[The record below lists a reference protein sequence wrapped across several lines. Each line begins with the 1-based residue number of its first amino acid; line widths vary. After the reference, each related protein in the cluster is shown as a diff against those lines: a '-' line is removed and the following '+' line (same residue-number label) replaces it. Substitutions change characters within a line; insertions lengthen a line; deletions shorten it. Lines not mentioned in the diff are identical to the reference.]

1 MALVSR
7 IIHFPRPSR
16 ISAYIKSRMRPPDVE
31 IEIICDV
38 LDSYGLELISQPR
51 NLPNYRRNRNIV
63 LNTSAGK
70 KVFKLYRSDWRISTI
85 QYEHSILR
93 RLAEVNFPAPR
104 LVIAKNGE
112 TYINKM
118 GKNYTMFDFM
128 DGVSYASNFLLRSH
142 RLKLYAE
149 AGQAMANLHRQLNGF
164 LPSGQHHLGFKS
176 YSEDRVRDM
185 SWNIEKVGEMKGK
198 SRHITGPGKTYADWL
213 IQNSSYILE
222 ELERL
227 DGLLQNAPL
236 PRLLIH
242 GDYGL
247 HNILFSNNGGA
258 IPLDYE
264 LARLEWRLI
273 DLVSCLSRLRYSTGQ
288 YDIENMQW
296 FMRAYQDTYPLSAE
310 EWRLFPQVWRYYK
323 VLKVV
328 VYWSSYFETNGPI
341 RKLISARDSMSQ
353 ADYALSE
360 PDKLLN
366 LNVAALHN
374 N

>member
-1 MALVSR
+1 MPLVSR
-7 IIHFPRPSR
+7 IIHLPRPSR
-16 ISAYIKSRMRPPDVE
+16 ISASIKSRMRPPDIG
-31 IEIICDV
+31 IEIIYDV
-38 LDSYGLELISQPR
+38 LDSYGLELINQPQ
-51 NLPNYRRNRNIV
+51 NLPNYRRNLNIV

-85 QYEHSILR
+85 QYEHSLLR

-104 LVIAKNGE
+104 LVVALDGE

-118 GKNYTMFDFM
+118 GKNYTLFDFM

-142 RLKLYAE
+142 RLKLYTE

-164 LPSGQHHLGFKS
+164 LPFGQHHLGFKS
-176 YSEDRVRDM
+176 YSENRVRDM
-185 SWNIEKVGEMKGK
+185 PWIVEKVSELVEK
-198 SRHITGPGKTYADWL
+198 SRHITGTGKVYTEWL
-213 IQNSSYILE
+213 IKNSSYILE

-288 YDIENMQW
+288 YDI
-296 FMRAYQDTYPLSAE
+296 
-310 EWRLFPQVWRYYK
+310 
-323 VLKVV
+323 
-328 VYWSSYFETNGPI
+328 
-341 RKLISARDSMSQ
+341 
-353 ADYALSE
+353 
-360 PDKLLN
+360 
-366 LNVAALHN
+366 
-374 N
+374 